1 MQETLDAAC
10 FGTTDRPHLRSIC
23 FFRGPKEST
32 IYSMNDKLNSQ
43 MLHHLD
49 HDGKRIILVGTAH
62 VSKESVELVK
72 AVIADVK
79 PDTVCVELCESR
91 AQTIRQKDHWQEM
104 DIIKVIK
111 EKKAFLLLSN
121 LMLASFQKRIA
132 DRLDVAPG
140 QEMIQAMDSAEAL
153 GATVHLADR
162 DIRITL
168 SRTWRSMGLW
178 GKIKLIFQ
186 LILSLGE
193 VDEISEAD
201 VEKMKQQDMLA
212 SILDEVGKSLPQV
225 RTSLIDER
233 DRYLTEKIRT
243 APGQTIVAVV
253 GAGHVP
259 GIKQYWEQP
268 VDIQSLERLPPKGQL
283 AGFLKWFVPFSI
295 CALIVYG
302 FFRNGAG
309 AGADM
314 IAWWVLANGILA
326 GLGALIALGHP
337 LTILSSILAAPLTSL
352 NPMIAAGWVSGL
364 VEAFSRKPKVKDFES
379 LPYDILSIKGFWRN
393 KVTRI
398 LLVVVFTNLGSAA
411 GTFVAIPMMMKYL

>member
-1 MQETLDAAC
+1 
-10 FGTTDRPHLRSIC
+10 
-23 FFRGPKEST
+23 
-32 IYSMNDKLNSQ
+32 MNDKLNSE
-43 MLHHLD
+43 MLHYLN

-62 VSKESVELVK
+62 VSKESVDLVEAIIK
-72 AVIADVK
+72 DVK

-91 AQTIRQKDHWQEM
+91 AQSIRQKDHWQEM

-132 DRLDVAPG
+132 NRLEVAPG
-140 QEMIQAMDSAEAL
+140 QEMIQALDSAEAL
-153 GATVHLADR
+153 GAAVHLADR

-178 GKIKLIFQ
+178 GKIKLLFQ
-186 LILSLGE
+186 LVLSLGE

-212 SILDEVGKSLPQV
+212 SILDEVGKSMPQV
-225 RTSLIDER
+225 RTCLIDER
-233 DRYLTEKIRT
+233 DRYLAEKIRT

-259 GIKQYWEQP
+259 GIKQYWDQP
-268 VDIQSLERLPPKGQL
+268 IDVNALESLPAKSPLS
-283 AGFLKWFVPFSI
+283 GFFKWFIPFGI
-295 CALIVYG
+295 CILIIYG
-302 FFRNGAG
+302 FFRGGAD

-314 IAWWVLANGILA
+314 ITWWILANGILA
-326 GLGALIALGHP
+326 GLGALVALGHP

-364 VEAFSRKPKVKDFES
+364 VEAFSRKPKVKDFEN
-379 LPYDILSIKGFWRN
+379 LPLDILSVKGFWRN

-411 GTFVAIPMMMKYL
+411 GTFLAIPMMMKYL

>member
-1 MQETLDAAC
+1 
-10 FGTTDRPHLRSIC
+10 
-23 FFRGPKEST
+23 
-32 IYSMNDKLNSQ
+32 MNDKLNSQ
-43 MLHHLD
+43 MLHHLEHGD
-49 HDGKRIILVGTAH
+49 KRIILVGTAH
-62 VSKESVELVK
+62 VSRDSVELVEAIIK
-72 AVIADVK
+72 EVQ

-91 AQTIRQKDHWQEM
+91 AQSIRQKDHWQEM

-132 DRLDVAPG
+132 NRLEVAPG
-140 QEMIQAMDSAEAL
+140 QEMIQAMDSAEAA
-153 GATVHLADR
+153 GAAVHLADR

-178 GKIKLIFQ
+178 GKVKLLFQ
-186 LILSLGE
+186 LVLSLGE

-212 SILDEVGKSLPQV
+212 SILDEVGKSMPQV
-225 RTSLIDER
+225 RNCLIDER

-259 GIKQYWEQP
+259 GIKRYWDQP
-268 VDIQSLERLPPKGQL
+268 VDIHALESLPAKSPLS
-283 AGFLKWFVPFSI
+283 GFFKWFIPLFI
-295 CALIVYG
+295 CILIVYG
-302 FFRNGAG
+302 FFRGGAG

-314 IAWWVLANGILA
+314 VTWWILANGILA
-326 GLGALIALGHP
+326 GLGAVIALGHP
-337 LTILSSILAAPLTSL
+337 LTVLSSILAAPLTSL

-379 LPYDILSIKGFWRN
+379 LPLDILSVKGFWRN

-411 GTFVAIPMMMKYL
+411 GTFVAIPMMIKYL

>member
-1 MQETLDAAC
+1 MD
-10 FGTTDRPHLRSIC
+10 
-23 FFRGPKEST
+23 
-32 IYSMNDKLNSQ
+32 DKLNSE
-43 MLHHLD
+43 MLHHLE
-49 HDGKRIILVGTAH
+49 HDGKRINLVGTAH
-62 VSKESVELVK
+62 VSKESVDLVE
-72 AVIADVK
+72 AVIADVN

-91 AQTIRQKDHWQEM
+91 AQSIRQKDRWQEM

-132 DRLDVAPG
+132 NRLEVSPG
-140 QEMIQAMDSAEAL
+140 QEMIQAMSSAEAV
-153 GATVHLADR
+153 GAAVHLADR

-168 SRTWRSMGLW
+168 SRTWRNMGLW

-212 SILDEVGKSLPQV
+212 SILDEVGKSMPQV

-259 GIKQYWEQP
+259 GIKRYWDQRI
-268 VDIQSLERLPPKGQL
+268 DLQSLETLPPKGPL
-283 AGFLKWFVPFSI
+283 SGFLKWFIPFGI
-295 CALIVYG
+295 CVMIIYG
-302 FFRNGAG
+302 FFRGG
-309 AGADM
+309 TSAGADM
-314 IAWWVLANGILA
+314 ITWWVMANGILA

-337 LTILSSILAAPLTSL
+337 LTVLSSVLAAPLTSL

-364 VEAFSRKPKVKDFES
+364 VEAFSRRPKVKDFES
-379 LPYDILSIKGFWRN
+379 LPIDILSIKGFWRN
-393 KVTRI
+393 KVTRV

>member
-1 MQETLDAAC
+1 
-10 FGTTDRPHLRSIC
+10 
-23 FFRGPKEST
+23 
-32 IYSMNDKLNSQ
+32 MNDKLNSE
-43 MLHHLD
+43 MLHYLD

-62 VSKESVELVK
+62 VSKESVDLVEAIIK
-72 AVIADVK
+72 DVK

-91 AQTIRQKDHWQEM
+91 AQSIRQKDHWQEM

-132 DRLDVAPG
+132 NRLEVAPG
-140 QEMIQAMDSAEAL
+140 QEMIQAMDSAEAV
-153 GATVHLADR
+153 GAAVHLADR

-178 GKIKLIFQ
+178 GKIKLLFQ
-186 LILSLGE
+186 LVLSLGE

-212 SILDEVGKSLPQV
+212 SILDEVGKSMPQV
-225 RTSLIDER
+225 RTCLIDER
-233 DRYLTEKIRT
+233 DRYLAEKIRT

-259 GIKQYWEQP
+259 GIKQYWDQP
-268 VDIQSLERLPPKGQL
+268 IDVNALESLPAKSPLS
-283 AGFLKWFVPFSI
+283 GFFKWFIPFGI
-295 CALIVYG
+295 CILIMYG
-302 FFRNGAG
+302 FFRGGAD

-314 IAWWVLANGILA
+314 VTWWILANGILA

-364 VEAFSRKPKVKDFES
+364 VEAFSRKPKVKDFEN
-379 LPYDILSIKGFWRN
+379 LPLDILSVKGFWRN

-411 GTFVAIPMMMKYL
+411 GTFVAIPMMIKYL